1 GKGANIYIDDVLHK
15 TRIELNEAGTKA
27 AAVTAVIMETT
38 SIDISE
44 PKEVHF
50 DRPFLYMIY
59 DVENEIPVF
68 LGTIVNL

>member
-1 GKGANIYIDDVLHK
+1 LHK

-27 AAVTAVIMETT
+27 AAVTAVMVDAT
-38 SIDISE
+38 SADIGQ

-59 DVENEIPVF
+59 DKENKLPVF
-68 LGTIVNL
+68 LGTIINL